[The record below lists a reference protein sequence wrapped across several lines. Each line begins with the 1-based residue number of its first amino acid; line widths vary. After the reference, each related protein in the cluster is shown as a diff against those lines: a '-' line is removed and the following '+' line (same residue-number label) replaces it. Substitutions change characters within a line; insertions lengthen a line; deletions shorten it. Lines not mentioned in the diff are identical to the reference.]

1 MRDARMSESPHRA
14 GTVAIIGR
22 PNVGKSTLLNHMV
35 GEKISITSRKPQT
48 TRHRITG
55 ILTLPDAQLVFVDT
69 PGFQT
74 RHLSTMNRLMN
85 RAVRQALGEIELVIW
100 VVEALRYDERDEA
113 IVKMLPDGVP
123 VLLAINKI
131 DRVKDKGA
139 LLPFIAKLGA
149 LHAFAAVVPVSAA
162 HGENVAPLVAE
173 AVKLLPEAPR
183 LYEEDEFTTHSERFL
198 AAELVREK
206 LFRLLGDELPYAAG
220 VEVENFET
228 KEALR
233 RIRVAILVEKA
244 SQKAM
249 VIGRDGEKL
258 KAIGSQARKDM
269 ERLFGGKVFLE
280 LWVRVRSGWADD
292 QAMLRRM
299 GIE

>member
-1 MRDARMSESPHRA
+1 
-14 GTVAIIGR
+14 
-22 PNVGKSTLLNHMV
+22 
-35 GEKISITSRKPQT
+35 
-48 TRHRITG
+48 
-55 ILTLPDAQLVFVDT
+55 
-69 PGFQT
+69 
-74 RHLSTMNRLMN
+74 MNRLMN
-85 RAVRQALGEIELVIW
+85 RAVRQALGEVELVIW

-113 IVKMLPDGVP
+113 ILKLLPAKVP
-123 VLLAINKI
+123 VVLAINKV
-131 DRVKDKGA
+131 DRVKEKGA

-162 HGENVAPLVAE
+162 HGENVPALVSE
-173 AVKLLPEAPR
+173 ASKHLPEAPR
-183 LYEEDEFTTHSERFL
+183 LYDDDEITTHSERFL

-206 LFRLLGDELPYAAG
+206 LFRLLGEELPYATG
-220 VEVENFET
+220 VEVESFET
-228 KEALR
+228 TQALR
-233 RIRVAILVEKA
+233 RIRVEILVEKA

-249 VIGRDGEKL
+249 VIGKDGEKL